1 MLIATVRTVMAARR
15 RYAACERS
23 IPGFFMEGPFI
34 SGKPGAVGTHPVEW
48 VRPPDLALFGRFQ
61 DAAEG
66 LVKMVN
72 VAAEVPGMPEFVRE
86 LSARGVTV
94 SLGHQLAKS
103 PAEIEGCI
111 AAGARAFTH
120 LGNGIP
126 NEVDRHDNIIFTA
139 LVEDRASV
147 MFIPDGHHL
156 PDTMLKLY
164 TRAVPI
170 SRLIAVS
177 DAQYPAGM
185 PPGEYEVCGAHA
197 RLEPSGLLWNPAR
210 NCLVGATTPIARM
223 MALLPLRITDDSAL
237 RAARLAM
244 VVALVVLPP
253 VAALTMLVLTELTTE
268 EAALLIACWAT
279 FFFLSASF
287 WAAFAA
293 AAASFAAAL
302 SAAAFS
308 LAAAFSAAAA
318 SFSAALRAA
327 SSSAS
332 FAR

>member
-1 MLIATVRTVMAARR
+1 MEPIWVDLQVNGYAGVDFNAPGLTEEAVKTVTERLNADGTAVFLPTLVTGDPEMLIATVRTVMAARR
-15 RYAACERS
+15 RYAVCERS

-34 SGKPGAVGTHPVEW
+34 SDKPGAVGTHPVEW

-86 LSARGVTV
+86 LTARGVTV

-103 PAEIEGCI
+103 PAEIEDCI

-126 NEVDRHDNIIFTA
+126 NEVNRHDNIIFTA

-164 TRAVPI
+164 ARAVPI

-223 MALLPLRITDDSAL
+223 MTLLQERVGLTEAECMRIGRDNPL
-237 RAARLAM
+237 
-244 VVALVVLPP
+244 ALVGLG
-253 VAALTMLVLTELTTE
+253 
-268 EAALLIACWAT
+268 
-279 FFFLSASF
+279 
-287 WAAFAA
+287 
-293 AAASFAAAL
+293 
-302 SAAAFS
+302 
-308 LAAAFSAAAA
+308 
-318 SFSAALRAA
+318 
-327 SSSAS
+327 
-332 FAR
+332 